1 MPKFTVTDE
10 IKADGLPV
18 KLACKGVMLQN
29 TGESTVYFGWESTI
43 TNGSP
48 AGNDDAEEDAAIL
61 AAQGMPLVPG
71 EWRSL
76 SQNQFNL
83 SAPLYFIC
91 AAGEETTINF
101 SQNL

>member
-29 TGESTVYFGWESTI
+29 TGESTVYWGWESTI
-43 TNGSP
+43 T
-48 AGNDDAEEDAAIL
+48 ATDDAN
-61 AAQGMPLVPG
+61 QGIPLPPG
-71 EWRSL
+71 EWRAL

-83 SAPLYFIC
+83 KAPMYFIC
-91 AAGEETTINF
+91 AATEETTINF